1 MATIAFIGL
10 GNMGGPMAANLVK
23 AGHKVVAFDLVA
35 ASRDQAKSDG
45 AAIAE
50 SAVASVKGADVVITM
65 LPAGK
70 HVLSVWNEVVPF
82 FAYPTQIRKMIYTTN
97 AIESLHRGLRKIIK
111 TRGAFPSDEAATKLL
126 YLALRNLGVH
136 WKPAIEWRAAYAQF
150 TIFFAERLPTT
161 IR

>member
-1 MATIAFIGL
+1 MVAPYAAAKATAA
-10 GNMGGPMAANLVK
+10 GPSAP
-23 AGHKVVAFDLVA
+23 
-35 ASRDQAKSDG
+35 
-45 AAIAE
+45 AILIP
-50 SAVASVKGADVVITM
+50 V
-65 LPAGK
+65 
-70 HVLSVWNEVVPF
+70 
-82 FAYPTQIRKMIYTTN
+82 TN